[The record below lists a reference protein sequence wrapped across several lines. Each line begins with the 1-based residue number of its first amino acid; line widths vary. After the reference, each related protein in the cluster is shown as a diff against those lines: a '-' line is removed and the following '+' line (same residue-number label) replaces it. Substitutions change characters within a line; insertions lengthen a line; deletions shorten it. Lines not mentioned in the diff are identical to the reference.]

1 MGINA
6 ALASWLRGN
15 KYPSS
20 SGTRFAQAPASAV
33 QSLALT
39 ALSASS
45 QQTQP
50 EPQQLAARQPATKTH
65 TVRTVTAVNP
75 ATPVAVDLAERQAAV
90 RALGAHVPVAQG
102 AIRGVAVAMAG

>member
-1 MGINA
+1 MGINV

-50 EPQQLAARQPATKTH
+50 EPRQPATKTH

-90 RALGAHVPVAQG
+90 RALGAHVPV
-102 AIRGVAVAMAG
+102 V

>member
-20 SGTRFAQAPASAV
+20 SGTRLAQALASAV
-33 QSLALT
+33 QSQTLT

-50 EPQQLAARQPATKTH
+50 EPRQPATKTH

-90 RALGAHVPVAQG
+90 RALGAHVPVVQG
-102 AIRGVAVAMAG
+102 ATRSDAVAMAG